1 MPAHRFRSA
10 ATPIGMLIWVIAS
23 AIAARAGDVSYG
35 VTDKPWDIGL
45 GNHRAR
51 IQVAAPAEAVWVR
64 LPWRR
69 RDQDAAQKNI
79 IVVNAATDSPIKN
92 VVRVEVNRE
101 FGDLVFQ
108 PKTAPGEYY
117 VYYLPYVVPKHN
129 GWYEDGYLPPEN
141 TADAAWMEHN
151 HLTTALLAQGHWQK
165 LPEAAVLEF
174 QARTAFDSFD
184 PMEVVATA
192 AELKALLAAHASDPF
207 LLFPED
213 RRWPIR
219 MTDDLPKRWVDRGPS
234 RTFSGEARRNE
245 FYAWQIGLY
254 AAKQPLED
262 VKLEFSEL
270 RPAGSG
276 RVIPAAALRCFNLGG
291 RDIDGHPFARR
302 LDVAKGKVQAL
313 WIGVDVAPD
322 AEPGL
327 YRGTVTIRPRNAP
340 AAEVK
345 LLLTIQPQSLADRGD
360 GDLWRH
366 SRLRWLD
373 STLGIDDE
381 VVAPYTPLVVE
392 GRTVHCLG
400 REVRI
405 GDDGLP
411 QAIRSG
417 PQDILAHPMR
427 LVVETKT
434 RPLAFAGGHPKIT
447 KQTPGTVVWQSQSAG
462 GPVSLGCQATMEFD
476 GHLQY
481 RLVVRATEAVELK
494 DIRLELPLRPETATY
509 MMGIGRPGGYRPM
522 GKGDSP
528 QFRQRGTVPFF
539 PRRSMRG
546 SGPGR
551 TTAFGWATSTP
562 DCIARY
568 VGRRTVAQCSICITR
583 PHRQVGPTAA
593 AVAARSAG
601 HLVMQASRLH
611 KQPERLHHK
620 RCWSGSIAARGSWPL
635 GRRSPSSFRC

>member
-1 MPAHRFRSA
+1 MRRPV
-10 ATPIGMLIWVIAS
+10 G
-23 AIAARAGDVSYG
+23 
-35 VTDKPWDIGL
+35 
-45 GNHRAR
+45 R
-51 IQVAAPAEAVWVR
+51 IR
-64 LPWRR
+64 
-69 RDQDAAQKNI
+69 
-79 IVVNAATDSPIKN
+79 N

-129 GWYEDGYLPPEN
+129 GWYEEGYLPPEN
-141 TADAAWMEHN
+141 TADAAW
-151 HLTTALLAQGHWQK
+151 TRAQPPDCRGARAGPLA
-165 LPEAAVLEF
+165 EAAGGCR
-174 QARTAFDSFD
+174 ARVSGPDGLRQLRSDGSRGDGRGDQIA
-184 PMEVVATA
+184 PGRPRG
-192 AELKALLAAHASDPF
+192 DPF

-219 MTDDLPKRWVDRGPS
+219 MSDDLPKRWIDRGPS

-262 VKLEFSEL
+262 LKVEFSDL

-276 RVIPAAALRCFNLGG
+276 KAIPAAALRCFNLGG
-291 RDIDGHPFARR
+291 RDIDGHPFAKR
-302 LDVAKGKVQAL
+302 LDVAQGKVQAL
-313 WIGVDVAPD
+313 WIGVDVPPD

-345 LLLTIQPQSLADRGD
+345 LSLTIQPQSLADRGD

-427 LVVETKT
+427 LVVETKA

-447 KQTPGTVVWQSQSAG
+447 KHGQLPIRAHQPARSDRSPAG
-462 GPVSLGCQATMEFD
+462 RGEIRRDGQVSL
-476 GHLQY
+476 
-481 RLVVRATEAVELK
+481 
-494 DIRLELPLRPETATY
+494 
-509 MMGIGRPGGYRPM
+509 
-522 GKGDSP
+522 
-528 QFRQRGTVPFF
+528 
-539 PRRSMRG
+539 
-546 SGPGR
+546 
-551 TTAFGWATSTP
+551 
-562 DCIARY
+562 
-568 VGRRTVAQCSICITR
+568 
-583 PHRQVGPTAA
+583 
-593 AVAARSAG
+593 
-601 HLVMQASRLH
+601 
-611 KQPERLHHK
+611 QPAL
-620 RCWSGSIAARGSWPL
+620 SQP
-635 GRRSPSSFRC
+635 